1 MRTRLLE
8 FDMKTASLN
17 VLSLAIAG
25 AVASSFSSVAVA
37 VEGAD
42 ITEALTNGKAYAD
55 FRLRYEFVDQDN
67 ALDNAK
73 GMTLRSRLGYKT
85 GEVSG
90 FSAGIE
96 FEDSRTVLGVDDYN
110 DTNGH
115 NAGENSVIADPETT
129 ELDQA
134 YIQYKNDLVTA
145 KAGRQVITMDNHRF
159 VGHVGWRQD
168 RQTFDGYSL
177 KVTPMNNLSLD
188 YAYLEQRNRIF
199 GEEKDIDSKDHLL
212 NASYKTP
219 FGKLTGY
226 AYLLEEDTAAETSY
240 DTYGVRFSGKADVNS
255 DLKALYTLE
264 YATQDAES
272 SGADADADYM
282 NLEAGAVFKG
292 VTAKLGYEVLGSDDG
307 DYGFSTP
314 LATLHKFNGWSDQF
328 LATPDEGLVDMSLTV
343 SGKLAGLK
351 LAAAYHEFEADDA
364 SSTVDDLGSELDL
377 LVSKKFTDNYSG
389 GVKYAMYSAGDD
401 GAGKVDTDKAW
412 LWVSAKF

>member
-1 MRTRLLE
+1 
-8 FDMKTASLN
+8 MKTASLN

-25 AVASSFSSVAVA
+25 AVASSFSSAAFAVD
-37 VEGAD
+37 GAE

-67 ALDNAK
+67 DLDNAK

-96 FEDSRTVLGVDDYN
+96 FEDSRVVAGLDDYS
-110 DTNGH
+110 DANGH
-115 NAGENSVIADPETT
+115 HAGEKSVIADPETT

-134 YIQYKNDLVTA
+134 YLQYKNDMVTA
-145 KAGRQVITMDNHRF
+145 KVGRQVITMDNHRF

-177 KVTPMNNLSLD
+177 KVTPMKNLSLD

-199 GEEKDIDSKDHLL
+199 GEDADLDSKDHLI
-212 NASYKTP
+212 NASYQTP
-219 FGKLTGY
+219 FGKVTGY
-226 AYLLEEDTAAETSY
+226 AYLLEEDNRDETSV
-240 DTYGVRFSGKADVNS
+240 DTYGVRFSGKTDVSS

-264 YATQDAES
+264 YATQDFEKEGA
-272 SGADADADYM
+272 ADADADYM
-282 NLEAGAVFKG
+282 NLEAGAVFNG
-292 VTAKLGYEVLGSDDG
+292 VTAKLGYEVLGSDDSN
-307 DYGFSTP
+307 YGFSTP
-314 LATLHKFNGWSDQF
+314 LATLHKFNGWADQF
-328 LATPDEGLVDMSLTV
+328 LGTPNEGLVDMSVTV

-351 LAAAYHEFEADDA
+351 LAAVYHEFEADD
-364 SSTVDDLGSELDL
+364 SSDNTDDLGSELDL
-377 LVSKKFTDNYSG
+377 LVSKKFSDNYSA
-389 GVKYAMYSAGDD
+389 GVKYAMYSAEDD
-401 GAGKVDTDKAW
+401 ANNGGKKLVDTDKAW